1 MAQALTT
8 PSTTTASSTF
18 ALRFPRDNRLLAL
31 LRTWRQR
38 AVEKAEL
45 AKFDARDLQDAGLTE
60 TDRAMIM
67 RMPFWRGIPGC

>member
-1 MAQALTT
+1 MAQALTS
-8 PSTTTASSTF
+8 PSSSTSSSF
-18 ALRFPRDNRLLAL
+18 ALRFPRDSRLLAL

-38 AVEKAEL
+38 ATEKAEL

>member
-1 MAQALTT
+1 MAQALTS
-8 PSTTTASSTF
+8 PSTSTAPSF
-18 ALRFPRDNRLLAL
+18 ALRAPRDSRLLAL

-38 AVEKAEL
+38 ATEKAEL

-60 TDRAMIM
+60 TDRSMIM